1 MPREDAIKKNFK
13 EKAQREPEKHYPVR
27 VLKEEGFT
35 RRRCRKCGNYFWAY
49 GKREVCGEPSCEGG
63 YTFIGNTP
71 AREKMDYIQTWR
83 KFSRLFKKLGY
94 TPIPRYPVVARWR
107 DDAEFVQASIYDF
120 QPYCVTGEVDPP
132 ANPLVV
138 PQFCLRFNDTDNVG
152 ITGRHYTGF
161 VMIGQHAFEKPENYK
176 PEDYL
181 EHIYEWLV
189 NGMEIPKE
197 ELQFHEDAWAGG
209 GNMGPSI
216 EYFSRGL
223 EIGNQ
228 VYMQYDIKRGSPK
241 ELDIKVLDM
250 GMGQERPA
258 WFTCATKTSYE
269 AVFPTVVKKLYHR
282 TGIAPDDELLER
294 FLPYSGILSID
305 DKDDVEKT
313 WALVAGKLGLSPKE
327 LKDEILPLA
336 AIYSIGDHTRSL
348 LLALSDGAI
357 PSNVGGGYNLRALLR
372 RSLDFISKY
381 GWDVSLGEVCEWHA
395 DYLKPQ
401 YPELVENLEE
411 VMEILEVEEKKYE
424 ATKRKSRRIVKRLRG
439 KAVTLEKLIEL
450 YDSNGISP
458 EMLVEEGLR
467 VEVPADFYIRVA
479 ERHER
484 QAQRAQTRKD
494 VELDLSGIAKTETL
508 YYDDYRLVDFEAMV
522 LRVLNSRYVILDRT
536 AFYPTSGGQL
546 HDIGKLNGA
555 RVKDVFKQGNV
566 VVHVVKNPPFKTG
579 DVVKGK
585 IDWARRRQLAQHHTA
600 THILNGAARKILGEH
615 IWQAGA
621 EKTPE
626 KARLDITHYAAL
638 SPDEMEEVEKL
649 ANDIISKDLKV
660 ESSILRRDIAEE
672 KYGFRLYQGGAVPGK
687 ELRVVKINALDVEA
701 CGGTHLNRTGEVGA
715 IKLIGSTKI
724 QDGVVRLEYV
734 AGDAAVGYEERTRKL
749 WDDLVATAA
758 DFSFGIEH
766 EKEIPWEIRKPYDF
780 RVIVGEI
787 DKSAKVFSVSPDQL
801 KQTLQRFDREITRDR
816 EEITRL
822 RKLLGLKALEPKL
835 PEGGVALSKFSEHVF
850 QAWKE
855 GKKELERLRKEI
867 AKTKVAELEEKFRK
881 FGDYEVLAEEL
892 EGDMEE
898 TLRAAKEL
906 GGDGKVVVLFGE
918 GKRVSVVGLSDANA
932 PIHMGE
938 IVREACKILGGGG
951 GGKQDFARGA
961 GIKKDKL
968 DEAKKWVRDYV
979 KSKLA

>member
-1 MPREDAIKKNFK
+1 MPREDAIKKRFK

-49 GKREVCGEPSCEGG
+49 GERDVCGEPDCEGG
-63 YTFIGNTP
+63 YTFIGDTP
-71 AREKMDYIQTWR
+71 AKEKMDYIQTWR
-83 KFSRLFKKLGY
+83 KFSKLFRKLGY

-161 VMIGQHAFEKPENYK
+161 VMIGQHAFERPENYK

-189 NGMEIPKE
+189 RGMKIPKE

-228 VYMQYDIKRGSPK
+228 VYMQYDIKSGEPR

-258 WFTCATKTSYE
+258 WFTCATNTSYE
-269 AVFPTVVKKLYHR
+269 AVFPTVAGELYR
-282 TGIAPDDELLER
+282 ITGVTPDEELLGR

-313 WALVAGKLGLSPKE
+313 WAQVAGKLGLSVEE
-327 LKDEILPLA
+327 LKGEILPLA
-336 AIYSIGDHTRSL
+336 AIYSLGDHTRSL
-348 LLALSDGAI
+348 LLALNDGAI

-381 GWDVSLGEVCEWHA
+381 GWDVSLGELCEWHA

-401 YPELVENLEE
+401 YPELTENLDE
-411 VMEILEVEEKKYE
+411 VKEVLEVEERKYG
-424 ATKRKSRRIVKRLRG
+424 ATKRKSRRIVARLRG
-439 KAVTLEKLIEL
+439 KEVTLNKLIEL

-479 ERHER
+479 ERHEKK
-484 QAQRAQTRKD
+484 AQRAQTMRE
-494 VELDLSGIAKTETL
+494 VELDLSGIPKTEIL
-508 YYDDYRLVDFEAMV
+508 YYDDYKLLDFKA
-522 LRVLNSRYVILDRT
+522 RVLKVINGKYVVLDKT

-546 HDIGKLNGA
+546 HDLGTLNGA
-555 RVKDVFKQGNV
+555 KVEDVFKQGNV
-566 VVHVVKNPPFKTG
+566 VVHVVKNPSFKTG
-579 DVVKGK
+579 DTVKGK
-585 IDWARRRQLAQHHTA
+585 IDWERRLQLAQHHTA
-600 THILNGAARKILGEH
+600 THILNGVAREKLGNH

-621 EKTPE
+621 EKTLD
-626 KARLDITHYAAL
+626 KARLDITHYEAL
-638 SPDEMEEVEKL
+638 SPRALKEIEDK
-649 ANDIISKDLKV
+649 ANDIISNNLMV
-660 ESSILRRDIAEE
+660 ESRIYPRDEAEA
-672 KYGFRLYQGGAVPGK
+672 KFGFRLYQGGAVPGR
-687 ELRVVKINALDVEA
+687 ELRVVRIDDLDVEA
-701 CGGTHLNRTGEVGA
+701 CGGTHLNRTGEAGA

-734 AGDAAVGYEERTRKL
+734 AGDAAVGYEERMRKL
-749 WDDLVATAA
+749 WDSLRTTAT
-758 DFSFGIEH
+758 DFSFGIKQK
-766 EKEIPWEIRKPYDF
+766 EKPWMIRQGPDF
-780 RVIVGEI
+780 RAITREI
-787 DKSAKVFSVSPDQL
+787 DKSAAVFSVSSDQL

-816 EEITRL
+816 EEIARL
-822 RKLLGLKALEPKL
+822 RKHLELKPVHLKL
-835 PEGGVALSKFSEHVF
+835 PEGEMPLSKFSEHVF

-855 GKKELERLRKEI
+855 GKKDLNRLQQEVARK
-867 AKTKVAELEEKFRK
+867 KVAELEEKFTRR
-881 FGDYEVLAEEL
+881 GSYDILVEET
-892 EGDMEE
+892 EADKEE

-906 GGDGKVVVLFGE
+906 SGDKRIVVLLGKGE
-918 GKRVSVVGLSDANA
+918 KVSVVGISDSNA
-932 PIHMGE
+932 PVHMGE
-938 IVREACKILGGGG
+938 IVRGACSILGGGG
-951 GGKQDFARGA
+951 GGKQDFAQGA
-961 GIKKDKL
+961 GTDKSKL
-968 DEAKKWVRDYV
+968 PEAKKWV
-979 KSKLA
+979 KEQIKGTLS